1 MDAELNELVEED
13 VAAKLSGLDIPSGS
27 AAAVDPVMPVVDQP
41 ASGAL
46 CEIRAI
52 FRLPSSLP
60 VSKSHQ

>member
-46 CEIRAI
+46 CCTVHYARAGSSVM
-52 FRLPSSLP
+52 FR
-60 VSKSHQ
+60 